1 MTDRAAALRARIDA
15 YRVGSDADGISSQG
29 AASDA
34 EELRRAGGDAPET
47 LSLLADFYWCRYEA
61 ASDQGDLAIAAGLTD
76 RLSGPHAG
84 LRPVVLGAALDVLDR
99 FTVGAD
105 PGLDIGSDQ
114 QLAWAGLFYSLCV
127 VWAGSPVK
135 DAGVHD
141 RLVASMSMV
150 VALTPDEYDRKA
162 TAMAQLGEFLTERGR
177 AVGRRDDI
185 EAAITVSREALRRTP
200 PGDPRRRMEHKIV
213 CNALAA
219 AYEQD
224 GSMAAQV
231 ALAEALL
238 DHIAETGA
246 PDPATAGLAKA
257 IWRVEPGSGD
267 QMETEQALTLARL
280 GVAVNP
286 VGDPGRPA
294 ALFALATA
302 LSQRAGDQQAI
313 SDNEAAIAAMRE
325 MVDLEATHQPVS
337 GSQDAASRTG
347 MALTFLSRYLYQGY
361 ELTGDPASLD
371 EALALARRARDLL
384 PSGHAVSPINLIN
397 LGTLLLA
404 QYQQHGDPAELDEGG
419 EVLTASLPAAT
430 DSGERARAL
439 SVFSVV
445 QYTRFRAVGIQAD
458 LERAVELARQAVA
471 GTPAGDPRLPDW
483 LSNLCNALRLRYAHG
498 GTIADLNEAI
508 DAAQRSA

>member
-1 MTDRAAALRARIDA
+1 
-15 YRVGSDADGISSQG
+15 
-29 AASDA
+29 
-34 EELRRAGGDAPET
+34 
-47 LSLLADFYWCRYEA
+47 
-61 ASDQGDLAIAAGLTD
+61 
-76 RLSGPHAG
+76 
-84 LRPVVLGAALDVLDR
+84 
-99 FTVGAD
+99 
-105 PGLDIGSDQ
+105 
-114 QLAWAGLFYSLCV
+114 
-127 VWAGSPVK
+127 
-135 DAGVHD
+135 
-141 RLVASMSMV
+141 
-150 VALTPDEYDRKA
+150 
-162 TAMAQLGEFLTERGR
+162 
-177 AVGRRDDI
+177 
-185 EAAITVSREALRRTP
+185 
-200 PGDPRRRMEHKIV
+200 MENKIV

-404 QYQQHGDPAELDEGG
+404 QYQQHGDPAELDEAG

-430 DSGERARAL
+430 DSGERARAR

-483 LSNLCNALRLRYAHG
+483 LSNLCNALRLRYALG
-498 GTIADLNEAI
+498 GTIADLNEA
-508 DAAQRSA
+508 QRSA